1 MALRRGPHYP
11 RDDLF
16 GGQGR
21 VDVYDLLQGRG
32 MPPFAAVLAC
42 ELAPGGSVGAHRQE
56 DCPEIVV
63 VLEGRGEATVNGTSQ
78 PLEPGM
84 VVRLPLGSVLALRN
98 LDDDQ
103 PLAYLIVKAR

>member
-1 MALRRGPHYP
+1 M
-11 RDDLF
+11 
-16 GGQGR
+16 
-21 VDVYDLLQGRG
+21 
-32 MPPFAAVLAC
+32 
-42 ELAPGGSVGAHRQE
+42 
-56 DCPEIVV
+56 